1 MCSGHH
7 GAGGSDGMVVSG
19 PAAPLTLQVIEVK
32 RIEVTMGSAGVG
44 AIASMVGAM
53 GARRLD
59 PLRAICTAG
68 N

>member
-1 MCSGHH
+1 
-7 GAGGSDGMVVSG
+7 MVVSG